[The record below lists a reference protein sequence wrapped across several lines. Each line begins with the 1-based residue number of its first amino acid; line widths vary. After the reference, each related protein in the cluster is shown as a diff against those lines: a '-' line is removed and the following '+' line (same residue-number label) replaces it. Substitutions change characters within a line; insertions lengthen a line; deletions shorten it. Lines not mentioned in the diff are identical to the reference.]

1 MGFFKI
7 WRSGCSLR
15 LNETWLLAPL
25 GLQVFGKCLTRGLT
39 FFFSPLPLS
48 PAPLPSSSFFGWLCY
63 GVCAHMCTHVHTPVP
78 LLGYAG
84 VRTGCQLSP
93 SVSFYFIPFRQGL
106 PLNLGLSVFQIGWL
120 ASKSHQSSSLH
131 HLPSGG
137 VKGSHDQLFNVS
149 SEHQLW
155 PCWEP
160 AQPSQ
165 PVLLHWS
172 VFPATHIEACLEL
185 PEFLNGLESVALPQL
200 QLPEC

>member
-25 GLQVFGKCLTRGLT
+25 SLQVFGKCLTRGLS
-39 FFFSPLPLS
+39 FFFFLFLFLLLLSPPLPFLVD
-48 PAPLPSSSFFGWLCY
+48 Y
-63 GVCAHMCTHVHTPVP
+63 GVCAHMCTRVHTPVP
-78 LLGYAG
+78 LLIYAG

-93 SVSFYFIPFRQGL
+93 YVCFYFIPLRQGL

-120 ASKSHQSSSLH
+120 ASKSQQCSSLH
-131 HLPSGG
+131 HLSSGG
-137 VKGSHDQLFNVS
+137 VKGSHGQLFNVS
-149 SEHQLW
+149 SEHLLW

-172 VFPATHIEACLEL
+172 VFPATHIEAGLEL
-185 PEFLNGLESVALPQL
+185 PEFLNGLGSVAIPQL